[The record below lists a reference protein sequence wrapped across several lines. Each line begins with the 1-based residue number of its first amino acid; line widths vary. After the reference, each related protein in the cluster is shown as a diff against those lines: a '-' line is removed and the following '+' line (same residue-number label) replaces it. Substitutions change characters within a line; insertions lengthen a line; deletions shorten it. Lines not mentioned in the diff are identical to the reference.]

1 MHKGYLFFFSSR
13 RRHTRSKRDWSSD
26 VCSSDLAGEHH
37 ARDREPPLADLAV
50 VSHEEL
56 AQLRLR
62 DVNAG
67 QGENTAQLGADL
79 SRQPVEDAARIA
91 VGGSLEHEVR
101 RSAG

>member
-1 MHKGYLFFFSSR
+1 MR
-13 RRHTRSKRDWSSD
+13 RKI
-26 VCSSDLAGEHH
+26 VEDLLYPGGEFRLAANAPYGHAGRAGEHH